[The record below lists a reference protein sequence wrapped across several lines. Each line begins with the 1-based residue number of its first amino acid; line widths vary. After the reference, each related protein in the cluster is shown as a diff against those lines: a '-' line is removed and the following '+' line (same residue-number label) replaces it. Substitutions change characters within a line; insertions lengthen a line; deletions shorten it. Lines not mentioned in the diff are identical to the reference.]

1 MLLRVATNSD
11 RDAEVSVVAMR
22 LTLQWS
28 NARAVRAW
36 CLIHK
41 WTSLIC
47 TLFILALCLTGLP
60 LIFKEEINDWL
71 YADAAAATMD
81 GAAPT
86 LSLDRMAD
94 TAKQRYP
101 GEFVQFLFWNPDR
114 PHVVTFGCLRD
125 RAPNRRRNFTRSRSM
140 RARGRSSGSRSP
152 GAESCSFS

>member
-1 MLLRVATNSD
+1 
-11 RDAEVSVVAMR
+11 VVAMR

-47 TLFILALCLTGLP
+47 TLFVLALCLTGLP
-60 LIFKEEINDWL
+60 LIFKEEINGWL

-101 GEFVQFLFWNPDR
+101 DEFVQFLFGIQIDR
-114 PHVVTFGCLRD
+114 M
-125 RAPNRRRNFTRSRSM
+125 S
-140 RARGRSSGSRSP
+140 
-152 GAESCSFS
+152 